1 MFFSI
6 LLKELQMSNDLALF
20 SNNLPDYLK
29 EVGLDDMTK
38 ALAGNTGMKRIS
50 IRGGVFRMMVSG
62 EEIAKNENRSM
73 NIVIVNG
80 ATKVSRS
87 FYAGKYV
94 AGETSHPDCW
104 SNDGEKPDASCKEPQ
119 HNTCTGCP
127 QDINGSGQ
135 GSTKAC
141 RKNRRIAVALA
152 SDLDGDVYQ
161 MTLQSKSIFYDMKD
175 PGDLEHMP
183 FNQYAKYVGTQGY
196 NLNTLVTEMRFD
208 EDSTVGKLFFRPVR
222 FLEKHEWEK
231 AVEQGETTAAKNAI
245 TMTVAQTDGL
255 KKLAAPA
262 AAPVAAKAEAEVA
275 EPTKRAEKKA
285 DSKVKPDLKSVLG
298 DWSTDDEA

>member
-1 MFFSI
+1 
-6 LLKELQMSNDLALF
+6 MSNVALF
-20 SNNLPDYLK
+20 NNQLPDYLK
-29 EVGLDDMTK
+29 EVQLDDVTK
-38 ALAGNTGMKRIS
+38 ALVGGGDSQTKRIAL
-50 IRGGVFRMMVSG
+50 GANKFVLKVNGT
-62 EEIAKNENRSM
+62 EISKTPTNKLEV
-73 NIVIVNG
+73 VIVN
-80 ATKVSRS
+80 ASKHISRT
-87 FYAGKYV
+87 FYAKAWDPKGD
-94 AGETSHPDCW
+94 AAPPDCW

-135 GSTKAC
+135 GNTKAC

-208 EDSTVGKLFFRPVR
+208 EDSTVGKLYFRPVR
-222 FLEKHEWEK
+222 FLEKPEWEA
-231 AVEQGETTAAKNAI
+231 AVKQGESNAAKNAI
-245 TMTVAQTDGL
+245 TMSVAAGDS
-255 KKLAAPA
+255 KPKLE
-262 AAPVAAKAEAEVA
+262 APVAKALAVEAEAVP
-275 EPTKRAEKKA
+275 EPTKRAEKKVEPKA
-285 DSKVKPDLKSVLG
+285 KPDLKSVMG
-298 DWSTDDEA
+298 DWSTDEEE